1 MRGLSKA
8 QISDRMR
15 LIRSK
20 HTKPELLVRAIASKL
35 GLKAQPHGKKLP
47 GTPDLVFSAGRKVVF
62 VHGCFWHQHAN
73 CRLRSVPRANRAYW
87 IPKFAQIRAR
97 DRRNKLAL
105 TKLRW
110 KYLVVWECETKD
122 VAKVRRRLVRFL
134 RQGRRA

>member
-20 HTKPELLVRAIASKL
+20 DTKPELLVRSVASRL
-35 GLKAQPHGKKLP
+35 GMKGKAHGRKLP
-47 GTPDLVFSAGRKVVF
+47 GTPDLVFTAARKVVF

-73 CRLRSVPRANRAYW
+73 CRLRSTPSANPAYW
-87 IPKFAQIRAR
+87 LPKFARIRAR
-97 DRRNKLAL
+97 DRRNKAAL
-105 TKLRW
+105 TKLGW

-122 VAKVRRRLVRFL
+122 LAKIAKRLSRFVHNS
-134 RQGRRA
+134 R